1 MRAKRIR
8 NCWNLHT
15 VSSSN
20 LLSQVNCKFPL
31 FENET
36 FTLLQ
41 RKIYIYSND
50 YGSIV
55 SLSLAFFMLFVF
67 ILVNEETL

>member
-1 MRAKRIR
+1 MRAKK
-8 NCWNLHT
+8 NTKLLEPLHSFFIKS
-15 VSSSN
+15 VISS
-20 LLSQVNCKFPL
+20 NCKFPL

-55 SLSLAFFMLFVF
+55 SLSLTFFMLFVF

>member
-1 MRAKRIR
+1 MR
-8 NCWNLHT
+8 NCWNLYT

-20 LLSQVNCKFPL
+20 LLSRVNCKFPL

-41 RKIYIYSND
+41 RKIYIHLND